1 MVSLQRIQEHL
12 SYVVQHLFHIY
23 DRKSRP
29 RRIWPA
35 ARFSIAELQIKLDVS
50 HHERVGVE
58 HHASLPGKERL
69 SLRLCDKAR
78 ADTFSSAVRINGDTE
93 NKVMVV
99 TRFYSNQA
107 EHMLTMASQQN
118 FASFDARP
126 MIIRHRLGWV
136 AQDRQPGSI
145 RPLCDRMNRCQILIS
160 CCSRLDH
167 QFCLA
172 IAVAAPPKAT
182 APIRWA
188 IRVACGVRKRCRAL

>member
-107 EHMLTMASQQN
+107 EHMLWQASRT
-118 FASFDARP
+118 SP
-126 MIIRHRLGWV
+126 RLMRG
-136 AQDRQPGSI
+136 P
-145 RPLCDRMNRCQILIS
+145 
-160 CCSRLDH
+160 
-167 QFCLA
+167 
-172 IAVAAPPKAT
+172 
-182 APIRWA
+182 
-188 IRVACGVRKRCRAL
+188 